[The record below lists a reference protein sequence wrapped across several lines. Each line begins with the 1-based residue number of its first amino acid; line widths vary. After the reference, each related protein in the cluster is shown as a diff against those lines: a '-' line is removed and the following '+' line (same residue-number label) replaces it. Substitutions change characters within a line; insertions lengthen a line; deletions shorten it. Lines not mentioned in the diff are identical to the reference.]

1 VTEHAEPERRPPEPA
16 ERERPGRGLVEPAE
30 HLPRVEEPEVS
41 PEPRHPEIRAELPEP
56 VSAPEGERDIGGL
69 RERPGGEVVEHR
81 PPDVEERGAEVAG
94 REYGVG
100 VDSGRNRRRRG
111 NHCIQGR

>member
-1 VTEHAEPERRPPEPA
+1 VTEHAEPERRPPEPTEP
-16 ERERPGRGLVEPAE
+16 ERERPGRLMEPV
-30 HLPRVEEPEVS
+30 PRVEEPEVL
-41 PEPRHPEIRAELPEP
+41 PELRHPEVGEELPEP
-56 VSAPEGERDIGGL
+56 VSAPERERGVGEL

-81 PPDVEERGAEVAG
+81 PPDVEERSAEVAG
-94 REYGVG
+94 REHGVG